1 MPEKLDDCVNSDKW
15 KGKMNKKTHKPYTK
29 SEKHAICKSKETK
42 SQIVEVDGVYFKVD
56 LGEKI
61 CSSSVEKLNFR
72 EGGEQEGGYSVQST
86 DIRFLPV
93 QATLLD
99 SLELTDEEVQA
110 VTSVTPTDKGTF
122 WVMAGME
129 GQNALYMWEKVKVA
143 KSFFENRFKG
153 FKGQF
158 YYPGHENARNV
169 SARSARIVK
178 SELRKVGKNNK
189 LAMFHEI
196 KPKNAQVSSDI
207 QEGYLSDVSIDA
219 EEPVMAEDNDKLI
232 VDAVPYGVAFVAAL
246 PKQKGCPTCKVMHDP
261 AKSCIESPTG
271 TSEVSGQINEK
282 KEVVELTDKV
292 KKVEAKTEKEPSGA
306 KASGSGVP
314 DEKYDAVQ
322 SELTTIRK
330 QLEEQKFGNM
340 CQALADRAKVESAV
354 VMSIVSGETEP
365 QDRMNSLE
373 AVIKAHEDE
382 KKNIMKSKVVE
393 DKKLASTGSGE
404 KATGDGEYDPSM
416 FESTLAELE
425 GQAIEA
431 TVEVESEEEEE
442 EEQEDKTKTVKTKG
456 VDV

>member
-15 KGKMNKKTHKPYTK
+15 KGKTNKKTHKPYTK
-29 SEKHAICKSKETK
+29 SERHAICKSKETK
-42 SQIVEVDGVYFKVD
+42 SQIVEVDGIYFKVE

-61 CSSSVEKLNFR
+61 CASSVEELRKDDPL
-72 EGGEQEGGYSVQST
+72 QSIET
-86 DIRFLPV
+86 MQFLPV
-93 QATLLD
+93 QSTLLD
-99 SLELTDEEVQA
+99 SYELSSEEVEEVQA
-110 VTSVTPTDKGTF
+110 VTATKKGTF

-129 GQNALYMWEKVKVA
+129 GQKARYLWEVKTVDA
-143 KSFFENRFKG
+143 SFFKKRFKA
-153 FKGQF
+153 FKGKF
-158 YYPGHENARNV
+158 YYLGHENAMNV
-169 SARSARIVK
+169 SARVAKIVK
-178 SELRKVGKNNK
+178 SELRKIGKSKK

-196 KPKNAQVSSDI
+196 KPKNAQVASDI
-207 QEGYLSDVSIDA
+207 EEKYLSDVSIDA
-219 EEPVMAEDNDKLI
+219 VFPVMAEDNEKLI
-232 VDAVPYGVAFVAAL
+232 VDAAPFGVAFVAAL
-246 PKQKGCPTCKVMHDP
+246 PKMKGCPTCKVMHDP
-261 AKSCIESPTG
+261 AESCITSECPSG

-282 KEVVELTDKV
+282 TEVVKLADNKKDKE
-292 KKVEAKTEKEPSGA
+292 KVEETIEEPSGA
-306 KASGSGVP
+306 KASGSGMP

-322 SELTTIRK
+322 SELTAIRK
-330 QLEEQKFGNM
+330 QLEEQTFGNA

-354 VMSIVSGETEP
+354 VMSIVSGETSP

-404 KATGDGEYDPSM
+404 KATGDGEYDPST

-442 EEQEDKTKTVKTKG
+442 EEQEDKTKTVTKTEG
-456 VDV
+456 VDA